1 MLGSDSLQQD
11 EMKSK
16 VSVVG
21 SNVLFQKSDGP
32 TDDSSKE
39 DLSHDPSNDK
49 IVTTGA
55 KLEADEK
62 VLNQTKLP
70 TQTIG
75 NFNPNPTDLF
85 WAFRL
90 IIV

>member
-11 EMKSK
+11 EIKSK
-16 VSVVG
+16 LSVVG

-32 TDDSSKE
+32 TDDSLE
-39 DLSHDPSNDK
+39 EHLSHDPSNDK

-55 KLEADEK
+55 KLEAVDK

-75 NFNPNPTDLF
+75 NFK
-85 WAFRL
+85 R
-90 IIV
+90 

>member
-1 MLGSDSLQQD
+1 MLGSDPVQQD
-11 EMKSK
+11 ERNSR
-16 VSVVG
+16 VSVVR

-49 IVTTGA
+49 NVTTGA
-55 KLEADEK
+55 KLEAVDK

-75 NFNPNPTDLF
+75 NFKR
-85 WAFRL
+85 WK
-90 IIV
+90 